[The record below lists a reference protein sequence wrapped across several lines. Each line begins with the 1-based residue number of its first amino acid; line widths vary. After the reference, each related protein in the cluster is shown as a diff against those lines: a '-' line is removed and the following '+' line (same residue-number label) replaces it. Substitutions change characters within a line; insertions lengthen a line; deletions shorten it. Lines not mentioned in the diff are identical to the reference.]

1 MTAKKHG
8 GERKGA
14 GRPEGSDPKLP
25 IQFGLEESKVVIIGG
40 KKKTQKIA
48 KELVTKYA
56 ENLANENSA
65 RTA

>member
-25 IQFGLEESKVVIIGG
+25 IQFVL
-40 KKKTQKIA
+40 
-48 KELVTKYA
+48 
-56 ENLANENSA
+56 N
-65 RTA
+65 